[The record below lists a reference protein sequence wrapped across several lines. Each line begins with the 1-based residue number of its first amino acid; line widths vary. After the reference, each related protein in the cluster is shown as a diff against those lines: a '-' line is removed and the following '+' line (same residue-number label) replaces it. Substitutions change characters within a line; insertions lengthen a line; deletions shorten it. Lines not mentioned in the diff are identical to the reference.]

1 MKNMSEINMHQN
13 FLNKDKFIQKPL
25 KMCKVFKVKP
35 LNAPKLDVPSRNT
48 AYNLFCKHMQ
58 KVKKKSQGGR
68 VSKAS
73 AIISEEWKRVKASD
87 KKMKSTGSFMKKRN
101 NDMRRSC
108 RDIKK
113 MKWRSL
119 TPTKKARPKRQAH
132 SLMKHQ
138 GPPKSLKKHQDQ
150 AMEKRQQEKN
160 PARQPKKAPKPPEFI
175 EADDSNND
183 KQKPKQPSRP
193 GN

>member
-87 KKMKSTGSFMKKRN
+87 KKMKKYRVLYEEEKQRHEEVLQRYQEDEMEIINLNKKG
-101 NDMRRSC
+101 
-108 RDIKK
+108 KA
-113 MKWRSL
+113 
-119 TPTKKARPKRQAH
+119 KKASAQPKEAPR
-132 SLMKHQ
+132 S
-138 GPPKSLKKHQDQ
+138 P
-150 AMEKRQQEKN
+150 EE
-160 PARQPKKAPKPPEFI
+160 PKKASGPSDGKKATGEKP
-175 EADDSNND
+175 S
-183 KQKPKQPSRP
+183 
-193 GN
+193 